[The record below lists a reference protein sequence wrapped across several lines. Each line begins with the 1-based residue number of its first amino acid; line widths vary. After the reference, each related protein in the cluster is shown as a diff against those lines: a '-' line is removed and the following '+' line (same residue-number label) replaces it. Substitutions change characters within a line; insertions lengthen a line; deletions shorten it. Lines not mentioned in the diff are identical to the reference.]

1 MANMNYGGQRG
12 YQGGVMQ
19 NTSMNMPAMQSQQH
33 APKPGHV
40 GGNMQQAGS
49 IGGMAPSGNA
59 QHAASSL
66 NLPGGGPSTA
76 ALMSPAKEVNLASLA
91 MLGQETIQDIV
102 GKTVELFKHFTSMQL
117 PNNVSQVGNY
127 GDRTAVPI
135 SIQNYQERKAKLAE
149 VIPLLQTNFRKV
161 RIIFDR
167 INEQTAALESQPLEK
182 LLPIEENGEIK
193 GERYKNSE
201 SMKYALEEYKET
213 CEQLSSKNQQMK
225 EIIDQLRMVI
235 WEINTMMA
243 MRKV

>member
-1 MANMNYGGQRG
+1 MP
-12 YQGGVMQ
+12 
-19 NTSMNMPAMQSQQH
+19 NTPMNMPAMQSQQH
-33 APKPGHV
+33 GAKPGHV
-40 GGNMQQAGS
+40 GGNMQQAGG
-49 IGGMAPSGNA
+49 IGGMAPSGGN
-59 QHAASSL
+59 QHGASAL
-66 NLPGGGPSTA
+66 NMPGGGPS
-76 ALMSPAKEVNLASLA
+76 ALQVMSPAKEVNLASLA

-102 GKTVELFKHFTSMQL
+102 GKTVELFKHFTSLQL
-117 PNNVSQVGNY
+117 PNNVNQIGNY

-135 SIQNYQERKAKLAE
+135 TIQTYTERKQKLAE

-167 INEQTAALESQPLEK
+167 INEQTAALETQPLEK

-213 CEQLSSKNQQMK
+213 CEQLNSKNQQMK
-225 EIIDQLRMVI
+225 EVIDQLRMVI

>member
-1 MANMNYGGQRG
+1 MAGMNYGGQRG
-12 YQGGVMQ
+12 YQAGSMQ
-19 NTSMNMPAMQSQQH
+19 SGMNMTAMQAQQH
-33 APKPGHV
+33 GPKSGHMGGSNTMPV
-40 GGNMQQAGS
+40 GGAHGS
-49 IGGMAPSGNA
+49 VSSGGNQLTVMPS
-59 QHAASSL
+59 
-66 NLPGGGPSTA
+66 GGPSS
-76 ALMSPAKEVNLASLA
+76 LMSPSKEVNLASLA

-117 PNNVSQVGNY
+117 PNNVSQMGNY

-135 SIQNYQERKAKLAE
+135 SMQNYQERKAKLNE
-149 VIPLLQTNFRKV
+149 VIPHLQMNFRKV

-167 INEQTAALESQPLEK
+167 INEHTAALDSQPVEN

-193 GERYKNSE
+193 GERYKNSD

-213 CEQLSSKNQQMK
+213 CEQLSLKNQQMK
-225 EIIDQLRMVI
+225 EIIDQLRTVI